1 MENVLNEVVHMG
13 EITLENATLAVR
25 SVFDE
30 MPDEYSKV
38 YENEKTI
45 NSLEKLLTE
54 YLVQINN
61 LSLTEKQHQIINH
74 LFYIVSDIERVGD
87 HTENIAEMAEYL
99 HNNNIV
105 FSETDVYKRQVCR
118 QGEYLAFQKL
128 IYKKSTQNL
137 SLIHI

>member
-1 MENVLNEVVHMG
+1 MG

-87 HTENIAEMAEYL
+87 RC
-99 HNNNIV
+99 V
-105 FSETDVYKRQVCR
+105 
-118 QGEYLAFQKL
+118 
-128 IYKKSTQNL
+128 
-137 SLIHI
+137 